1 MDTGDQGTIFFPA
14 LTAYT
19 FRQLTGCLEWEHSTW
34 LGYEKTSTLLREDD
48 AYKHR
53 RREEDGCSFSW
64 TLSGVNEN
72 GPPRLIHLNTWS
84 PVDGALFGR
93 DWELFGVFRRFVLFQ
108 CALCL

>member
-48 AYKHR
+48 AYEHRR

-64 TLSGVNEN
+64 TLKWSECEQ
-72 GPPRLIHLNTWS
+72 PSQTHTFEHLV
-84 PVDGALFGR
+84 PG
-93 DWELFGVFRRFVLFQ
+93 
-108 CALCL
+108 